1 MRNAAQAWAS
11 TVCGVA
17 RGDMFISRWCSGDSG
32 GGGGGGD
39 IDGCVGVDVV
49 GGGVFGGDGG
59 SDSVVFAVVGGGVDE
74 FVLGKLLL

>member
-32 GGGGGGD
+32 GGGGGG
-39 IDGCVGVDVV
+39 
-49 GGGVFGGDGG
+49 GGIGGRTRQ
-59 SDSVVFAVVGGGVDE
+59 SRKE
-74 FVLGKLLL
+74 EEYQRC